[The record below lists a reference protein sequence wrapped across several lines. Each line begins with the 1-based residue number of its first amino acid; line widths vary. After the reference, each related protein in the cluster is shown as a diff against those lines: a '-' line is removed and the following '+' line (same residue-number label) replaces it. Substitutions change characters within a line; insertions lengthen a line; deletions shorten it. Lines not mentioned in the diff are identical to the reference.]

1 MTTAPSSS
9 LTSSSLSWHQD
20 IRLLKENISSVI
32 RGKGEVIDLVL
43 TSLLAGGH
51 LLIEDVPGVGKTTL
65 AHAVAIS
72 LGCSFRRIQFTA
84 DMLPSDLIGVSVY
97 NQKTESFEF
106 RRGPL
111 FTQIVLADEI
121 NRTSPRTQSALL
133 EAMNERQITVDGHTY
148 PLAHPFLVLA
158 TQNPIESFGT
168 YPLPDS
174 QYDRFLMR
182 IRIGYPPADVEKE
195 VLRTRKQTEPVDS
208 LQPAINHEQL
218 LLLQSKVDDVQ
229 FDEALQDYLYALV
242 AETRVS
248 ALLATGVSTRGALQF
263 HRAVRAYALLQE
275 RDYVLPDD
283 IKLLALAC
291 LAHRVT
297 AKQRAGSGGWN
308 ADRLT
313 DTEQVILEIM
323 ERIPI
328 PL

>member
-1 MTTAPSSS
+1 MTASSGS
-9 LTSSSLSWHQD
+9 ADLSSWRQTLQD
-20 IRLLKENISSVI
+20 LKANIASVI
-32 RGKGEVIDLVL
+32 RGKDEVIARVL
-43 TSLLAGGH
+43 TSLFAGGH

-65 AHAVAIS
+65 AQAVAIS

-84 DMLPSDLIGVSVY
+84 DMLPADLIGVSIY

-111 FTQIVLADEI
+111 FSQVILADEI

-133 EAMNERQITVDGHTY
+133 EAMNERQITVDGQTHA
-148 PLAHPFLVLA
+148 LEHPFLVLA

-182 IRIGYPPADVEKE
+182 IRIGYPPPEVERE
-195 VLRTRKQTEPVDS
+195 VLRTRTRHEPVES
-208 LQPAINHEQL
+208 LESSIDRDTL
-218 LLLQSKVDDVQ
+218 LALQHKVDDIQ
-229 FDEALQDYLYALV
+229 FDEGLQDYLYSIV

-248 ALLATGVSTRGALQF
+248 SLLSTGVSTRGSLQF
-263 HRAVRAYALLQE
+263 HRAVRAFAMVQE

-283 IKLLALAC
+283 IKALAPIC

-297 AKQRAGSGGWN
+297 PKQRVGSGGWS
-308 ADRLT
+308 ADKPT

-323 ERIPI
+323 ERIAV

>member
-1 MTTAPSSS
+1 MTVSSGAID
-9 LTSSSLSWHQD
+9 LSSWRQT
-20 IRLLKENISSVI
+20 IRGLKGNIASII
-32 RGKGEVIDLVL
+32 RGKDEVIARVL
-43 TSLLAGGH
+43 TSLFAGGH

-84 DMLPSDLIGVSVY
+84 DMLPADLIGVSVY

-106 RRGPL
+106 RPGPL
-111 FTQIVLADEI
+111 FSQVILADEI

-133 EAMNERQITVDGHTY
+133 EAMNERQITVERETY
-148 PLAHPFLVLA
+148 PLEHPFLVLA

-182 IRIGYPPADVEKE
+182 IRIGYAPPEIE
-195 VLRTRKQTEPVDS
+195 REILRTRTRHEPVDS
-208 LQPAINHEQL
+208 MEASIDRDTLLALQH
-218 LLLQSKVDDVQ
+218 KVDEIQ
-229 FDEALQDYLYALV
+229 FDESLQDYLFSIV

-248 ALLATGVSTRGALQF
+248 SLLATGVSTRGALQF
-263 HRAVRAYALLQE
+263 HRAVRAYAMVHE

-283 IKLLALAC
+283 IKALAPVC

-297 AKQRAGSGGWN
+297 PKQRVGSGGWSS
-308 ADRLT
+308 DKPT

-323 ERIPI
+323 ERIAV

>member
-1 MTTAPSSS
+1 MTAQSSPPDP
-9 LTSSSLSWHQD
+9 TVWNHH
-20 IRLLKENISSVI
+20 IRELKNNIASVI
-32 RGKGEVIDLVL
+32 RGKDDVIDLVL
-43 TSLLAGGH
+43 TALLAGGH

-97 NQKTESFEF
+97 NQKAEAFEF

-111 FTQIVLADEI
+111 FTQVVLADEI

-133 EAMNERQITVDGHTY
+133 EAMNERQITVDGQTY
-148 PLAHPFLVLA
+148 PLEHPFLVLA

-182 IRIGYPPADVEKE
+182 IRIGYPPPDVERE
-195 VLRTRKQTEPVDS
+195 VLRTRKQQEPVDS
-208 LQPAINHEQL
+208 LQPAIDHSQL
-218 LLLQSKVDDVQ
+218 LGLQNRVDEIQ
-229 FDEALQDYLYALV
+229 FDEALQEYLYQLI

-248 ALLATGVSTRGALQF
+248 ALLSIGVSTRGALQF

-283 IKLLALAC
+283 IKLLAPAC

-297 AKQRAGSGGWN
+297 AKQRAGGGGWN
-308 ADRLT
+308 ADRQIH
-313 DTEQVILEIM
+313 TEQVILEIM